1 VKLQLETKGRKT
13 GWWAQAARDR
23 VFLAA
28 FFSAFFGI
36 FFFCF
41 FVFFLPTVGKLSF
54 WMGWKAKLLPEL
66 QDLCRAG

>member
-1 VKLQLETKGRKT
+1 VVGASHTPSSLP
-13 GWWAQAARDR
+13 ARDR

-41 FVFFLPTVGKLSF
+41 FVFFADGGEALVLDG
-54 WMGWKAKLLPEL
+54 MEGQVA
-66 QDLCRAG
+66 A